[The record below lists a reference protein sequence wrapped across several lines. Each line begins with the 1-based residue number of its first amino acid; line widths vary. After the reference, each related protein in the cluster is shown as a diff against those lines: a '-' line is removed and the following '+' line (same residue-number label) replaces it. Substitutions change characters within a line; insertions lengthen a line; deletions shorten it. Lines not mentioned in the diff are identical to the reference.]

1 MHKASKSNN
10 TEHTRK
16 KRAEVDT
23 GRREANSLSL
33 QGLKNYGKELRFTVV
48 KSGSCESLAAKAEL
62 AWDPTRMDWVIW
74 KQSGYDMVH
83 DILEVG

>member
-1 MHKASKSNN
+1 M
-10 TEHTRK
+10 
-16 KRAEVDT
+16 
-23 GRREANSLSL
+23 
-33 QGLKNYGKELRFTVV
+33 

-62 AWDPTRMDWVIW
+62 AQDPTRMDWVIW